1 MAKYFGYKTLLLR
14 GVMWPFG
21 LLLYFEGIIT
31 SFNVSKNSHATSF
44 PNIRDNLNSSI
55 NIIIIFSTVV

>member
-21 LLLYFEGIIT
+21 LLLYFEEN

-44 PNIRDNLNSSI
+44 QNIRDYLESSI